1 MTVCRQPHGRVGM
14 NRFRRAE
21 DYLLA
26 WPLLMPTD
34 KMEFAEGGPV
44 LVDEAE
50 CIRRDVS
57 G

>member
-1 MTVCRQPHGRVGM
+1 M

-57 G
+57 GQPW